1 MLRGLLT
8 LMKSYGQKQMK
19 RVKASPDKLLKAYKS
34 GLSVPEIALHYKVSR
49 STAWRWL
56 KKLNIDLTR
65 VKYNRTRK
73 PDYGKMASWLRL
85 HGDIVLPKSIKEICL
100 ISGLSNDVV
109 RSYFNRRQHLQVIRV
124 RKYLKELFASDTLL
138 VDMYNNRYH
147 TKAIKS
153 YTFKVDQFTFTANVK
168 IILKYAG
175 NRYLV
180 LKDNFKN

>member
-1 MLRGLLT
+1 MQRNFVHLSHTQMFLRYLNIVLSMQVIGGITMFIIRMVMLRGLLT

-124 RKYLKELFASDTLL
+124 RKYLKELFASDTL
-138 VDMYNNRYH
+138 
-147 TKAIKS
+147 
-153 YTFKVDQFTFTANVK
+153 
-168 IILKYAG
+168 
-175 NRYLV
+175 
-180 LKDNFKN
+180 